1 MILMGQVRQGEYKDL
16 AVTGELTVQ
25 GSVSGRIEVHESAHL
40 VVQGSISGSLHVA
53 TDAVVTIHGS
63 ASGEVSTNDG
73 LILIA
78 GMTTW
83 DMNHIPGR
91 VAVAVGTLVAPEG
104 QTTLSIR
111 PDGTLAS
118 PPDSIDV
125 RTTSDDY
132 CYFDRGLQQFVP
144 LKDLPAGN

>member
-1 MILMGQVRQGEYKDL
+1 MILMGQTQQGEYKDL
-16 AVTGELTVQ
+16 VVIGELTVQ
-25 GSVSGRIEVHESAHL
+25 GSVSGRIDVQDGAHL
-40 VVQGSISGSLHVA
+40 VVQGSISGMLHVA
-53 TDAVVTIHGS
+53 ADAIVNIQGL
-63 ASGEVSTNDG
+63 ASGEVSINDG

-83 DMNHIPGR
+83 GMGNIPGR

-104 QTTLSIR
+104 HTPLVIR

-125 RTTSDDY
+125 RTAPDEY
-132 CYFDRGLQQFVP
+132 CYFDHELQQFVP
-144 LKDLPAGN
+144 LKNLPVGD